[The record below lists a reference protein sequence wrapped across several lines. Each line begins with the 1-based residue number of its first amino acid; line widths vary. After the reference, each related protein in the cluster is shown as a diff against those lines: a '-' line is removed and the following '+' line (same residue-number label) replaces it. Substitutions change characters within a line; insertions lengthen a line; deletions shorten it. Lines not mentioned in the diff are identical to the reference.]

1 MILHDLLRRAAA
13 SRRTI
18 AFPDAVDARTL
29 QAVRTM
35 QDDSTCRPIL
45 IGPQAEIIA
54 LAEAVSVPLHEISII
69 DPATS
74 PDVGTCASHLLER
87 RASKGLTP
95 AAAQELAQRPLYY
108 AGWMVASGRADAAV
122 AGNVSTTGD
131 VLKAG
136 IWTIG
141 MQPELQTVSSYFL
154 MAWPDRTLI
163 YTDAGVVP
171 DPTPEQLAD
180 IAAAAA
186 ANMRAVVGQD
196 PRVAFLS
203 FSTKGSASHPHVD
216 KVRSAF
222 EIFQERYPDV
232 IADGELQGDA
242 ALVPDVAAR
251 KAPGSVVAGRA
262 NVLVFPDLDA
272 GNIAYKLTER
282 LAGATAVGPIVQGL
296 ARPYCD
302 LSRGCTA
309 DDIRYVAAIAALM
322 AN

>member
-1 MILHDLLRRAAA
+1 MILDELLRRAAA
-13 SRRTI
+13 SRRTVVY
-18 AFPDAVDARTL
+18 PDAVDGRTL
-29 QAVRTM
+29 HAVRKL
-35 QDDSTCRPIL
+35 QDDGTCTPIL
-45 IGPQAEIIA
+45 IG
-54 LAEAVSVPLHEISII
+54 AEADIMDLAATLSLALHDIRII
-69 DPATS
+69 DPSTASDT
-74 PDVGTCASHLLER
+74 TACAAHLLER
-87 RASKGLTP
+87 RANKGLTP
-95 AAAQELAQRPLYY
+95 EAAQALSRRPLYY
-108 AGWMVASGRADAAV
+108 AGWMVATGRADAAV

-141 MQPELQTVSSYFL
+141 VRPGLQTVSSYFL
-154 MAWPDRTLI
+154 MAWPERTLI

-171 DPTPEQLAD
+171 DPTAEQLAD

-186 ANMRAVVGQD
+186 ENMRTVVGQD

-216 KVRSAF
+216 KVRTAA
-222 EIFQERYPDV
+222 EIFRTGYPHV
-232 IADGELQGDA
+232 IADGELQADA
-242 ALVPDVAAR
+242 ALVPAVAER
-251 KAPGSVVAGRA
+251 KSPGSAVAGHA

-309 DDIRYVAAIAALM
+309 DDIRYVSAVASLM
-322 AN
+322 AD